1 MEINEIKKDDFKPA
15 LDLALK
21 IFDKFEAPD
30 YSDEGIESFHRSLN
44 DKEYIDQLKM
54 YGAFSDGVLLGI
66 IATRNKGNH
75 IALFFVD
82 DKAQGKGIGR
92 KLFEKICKDRQ
103 TGKLTV
109 NSSPFALEI
118 YHHLGF
124 KDTDSEQIIDG
135 IRFTPMEY
143 TKKSNLQ

>member
-30 YSDEGIESFHRSLN
+30 YSEKGIESFHNSLK
-44 DKEYIDQLKM
+44 DKEYTNQLKM

-66 IATRNKGNH
+66 IATRNSGNH

-82 DKAQGKGIGR
+82 DKAQRKGIGR
-92 KLFEKICKDRQ
+92 KLFEKVCNDNR
-103 TGKLTV
+103 TGKITV
-109 NSSPFALEI
+109 NSSPFAVEI

-124 KDTDSEQIIDG
+124 EDTDSEQIVDG

-143 TKKSNLQ
+143 TKPSDL